1 MDVKHI
7 SNLGFPLV
15 VHRISKTKNHIIS
28 HDIEFSQ
35 FNIQESNQYNIPV
48 LKEVK
53 SIIFKFF
60 SWFDQFEC

>member
-1 MDVKHI
+1 MIHI

-15 VHRISKTKNHIIS
+15 VHRISKTKNNIIS

-60 SWFDQFEC
+60 S